1 MPIHPARERTF
12 PLLKK
17 EGYKRTSPETWDYNC
32 IAFAADVIDEWWWPD
47 SAGIGAWPKGAA
59 REVKMEAFIE
69 AYATKGYSVCSNDD
83 TEEGFQKIAI
93 YSLNG
98 VPTHAAKQ
106 LPDGRW
112 KSKLGPWEDIEH
124 NTTKAVET
132 SGGVGIYGEVKVF
145 MKRPI

>member
-1 MPIHPARERTF
+1 
-12 PLLKK
+12 
-17 EGYKRTSPETWDYNC
+17 
-32 IAFAADVIDEWWWPD
+32 
-47 SAGIGAWPKGAA
+47 
-59 REVKMEAFIE
+59 MEAFIE